1 MFKRVVYLL
10 VFVLLLGAAFAV
22 SQTLVTTNPDQKASQ
37 GSKSSAPKVLVE
49 SVRVESTASNFT
61 AVSTG
66 WADKSAEVYAVVD
79 EKVTKVLF
87 KPQQK
92 VKRGQLLV
100 QQDDREE
107 QLVLRLAQVQLI
119 NTQSLLDR
127 YKQAVEKGAVPQTQV
142 DSAQAELDAAK
153 VAVDQAQLAI
163 SNHQIRAPFDGVVG
177 ITDIDPG
184 QRIAPGVLITGVDS
198 REVMYV
204 DFEVPEAIVGQL
216 DASSMKQIEVKAS
229 TPAVPG
235 RQFNAEVVALDSR
248 LNVEKRT
255 LRVRANISNA
265 EDLLRPACRFPCK
278 WPSKVNCFLP
288 CPRSPCNGTGKVPMC
303 GWFGTTRQTAK
314 NVRVADRRQGRVFLV
329 GNVREGETVVV
340 KVVFG
345 WLKVLLWNRSRT
357 PFNEPCHRGFDR
369 AGLEAPS
376 ADRGC

>member
-1 MFKRVVYLL
+1 MLRGNLPPRNPCGAIGLLKRLVYLFLL
-10 VFVLLLGAAFAV
+10 VVLLGAAFAV
-22 SQTLVTTNPDQKASQ
+22 SQTLVTTNPDQKNPQ
-37 GSKSSAPKVLVE
+37 GKNSSPKVLVE
-49 SVRVESTASNFT
+49 SVRLESTASSFT
-61 AVSTG
+61 AVATG
-66 WADKSAEVYAVVD
+66 WADKSAEMYAVVD
-79 EKVTKVLF
+79 EKVTQVLF

-107 QLVLRLAQVQLI
+107 QLALRLAQVQLI
-119 NTQSLLDR
+119 NTRSLLDR

-229 TPAVPG
+229 TPAAPG

-255 LRVRANISNA
+255 LRVRANIPNPD
-265 EDLLRPACRFPCK
+265 DLLRPGMSFSVQMAVK
-278 WPSKVNCFLP
+278 GQLLP
-288 CPRSPCNGTGKVPMC
+288 AVPEIALQWDREGSYVWLIRDGKAD
-303 GWFGTTRQTAK
+303 RE

-340 KVVFG
+340 EG
-345 WLKVLLWNRSRT
+345 
-357 PFNEPCHRGFDR
+357 
-369 AGLEAPS
+369 GLRLAEGVAVEQVKDPLQ
-376 ADRGC
+376 

>member
-22 SQTLVTTNPDQKASQ
+22 SQTLVATNPDQKTLQ

-61 AVSTG
+61 AVATG

-79 EKVTKVLF
+79 EKVTQVLF

-107 QLVLRLAQVQLI
+107 QLALRLAQVQLI

-255 LRVRANISNA
+255 LRVRANIPNPD
-265 EDLLRPACRFPCK
+265 DLLRPGMSFSVQMAVK
-278 WPSKVNCFLP
+278 GQMLP
-288 CPRSPCNGTGKVPMC
+288 AVPEIALQWDREGSYVWLIRDGKAD
-303 GWFGTTRQTAK
+303 RE

-340 KVVFG
+340 EG
-345 WLKVLLWNRSRT
+345 
-357 PFNEPCHRGFDR
+357 
-369 AGLEAPS
+369 GLRLAEGIAVEQVKDPLQ
-376 ADRGC
+376 

>member
-10 VFVLLLGAAFAV
+10 VAILLLGAAFAV
-22 SQTLVTTNPDQKASQ
+22 SQTLITTNPDQKSQ
-37 GSKSSAPKVLVE
+37 RGDKGSAPKVIVE
-49 SVRVESTASNFT
+49 PARLESTASNFN
-61 AVSTG
+61 AVATG

-79 EKVTKVLF
+79 EKVTQVLF

-107 QLVLRLAQVQLI
+107 QLALRLAQVQLI

-127 YKQAVEKGAVPQTQV
+127 YRQAVEKGAVPQTQV

-163 SNHQIRAPFDGVVG
+163 SKHQIRAPFDGVVG

-216 DASSMKQIEVKAS
+216 DASAMKQIEVKAS

-235 RQFNAEVVALDSR
+235 RLFTAEVVALDSR

-255 LRVRANISNA
+255 LRVRANIPNPD
-265 EDLLRPACRFPCK
+265 DLLRPGMSFSVQMAVK
-278 WPSKVNCFLP
+278 GQLLP
-288 CPRSPCNGTGKVPMC
+288 AVPEIALQWDREGSYVWLIRDGKAD
-303 GWFGTTRQTAK
+303 RE

-340 KVVFG
+340 EG
-345 WLKVLLWNRSRT
+345 
-357 PFNEPCHRGFDR
+357 
-369 AGLEAPS
+369 GLRLAEGIAVEQVKDPLQ
-376 ADRGC
+376 

>member
-1 MFKRVVYLL
+1 MFKRVVYFL

-22 SQTLVTTNPDQKASQ
+22 SQTLVTNNPDQKPQQ
-37 GSKSSAPKVLVE
+37 GSKNSAPKVLVE
-49 SVRVESTASNFT
+49 SVRLESTASSFT
-61 AVSTG
+61 AVATG

-107 QLVLRLAQVQLI
+107 QLALRLAKVQLI

-163 SNHQIRAPFDGVVG
+163 SNHQVRAPFDGVVG

-184 QRIAPGVLITGVDS
+184 QRIALGVLITGVDS
-198 REVMYV
+198 REIMYV

-216 DASSMKQIEVKAS
+216 DASAMKQIEVKAS

-235 RQFNAEVVALDSR
+235 RLFNAEVVALDSR

-255 LRVRANISNA
+255 LRVRANIPNPD
-265 EDLLRPACRFPCK
+265 DLLRPGMSFSVQMAVK
-278 WPSKVNCFLP
+278 GQMLP
-288 CPRSPCNGTGKVPMC
+288 AVPEIALQWDREGSYVWLIRDGKAD
-303 GWFGTTRQTAK
+303 RE

-329 GNVREGETVVV
+329 GNVLEGETVVV
-340 KVVFG
+340 EG
-345 WLKVLLWNRSRT
+345 
-357 PFNEPCHRGFDR
+357 
-369 AGLEAPS
+369 GLRLAEGIAVEQVKDPLQ
-376 ADRGC
+376 

>member
-22 SQTLVTTNPDQKASQ
+22 SETLVTTNPDQKASQ

-107 QLVLRLAQVQLI
+107 QLALRLAQVQLI

-235 RQFNAEVVALDSR
+235 RLFNAEVVALDSR

-255 LRVRANISNA
+255 LRVRANISNTD
-265 EDLLRPACRFPCK
+265 DLLRPGMSFSVQMAVK
-278 WPSKVNCFLP
+278 GQLLP
-288 CPRSPCNGTGKVPMC
+288 AVPEIALQWDREGSYVWLVRDGKAD
-303 GWFGTTRQTAK
+303 RE

-340 KVVFG
+340 EG
-345 WLKVLLWNRSRT
+345 
-357 PFNEPCHRGFDR
+357 
-369 AGLEAPS
+369 GLRLAEGIAVELVKDPLQ
-376 ADRGC
+376 